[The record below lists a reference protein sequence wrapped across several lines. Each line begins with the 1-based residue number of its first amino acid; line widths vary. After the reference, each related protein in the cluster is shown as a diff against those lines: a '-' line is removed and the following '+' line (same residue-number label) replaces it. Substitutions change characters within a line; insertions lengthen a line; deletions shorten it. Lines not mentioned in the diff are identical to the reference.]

1 MFLMGGNLEALG
13 SDNTTVGEEILL
25 QAIPQPRHDTILHF
39 RFLLQAHA
47 PPEIHP
53 LHLSENCTGKEST
66 NRFSDCNS
74 FISFLS
80 TNTNVF
86 DFYPGIYSP
95 IIRYIYFISVADSDP
110 NPDPSDPYVMKPP
123 GSGSSSQR
131 YGSGS
136 FDQLVIFKK

>member
-25 QAIPQPRHDTILHF
+25 QATPQPRHDAILHF

-80 TNTNVF
+80 TNTNVS
-86 DFYPGIYSP
+86 DFYQVYILRLSGIYISSVLQ
-95 IIRYIYFISVADSDP
+95 IRIRIRIRRIQMFLGLLDP
-110 NPDPSDPYVMKPP
+110 DTLVRCMDLDPS
-123 GSGSSSQR
+123 
-131 YGSGS
+131 
-136 FDQLVIFKK
+136 VIKQK